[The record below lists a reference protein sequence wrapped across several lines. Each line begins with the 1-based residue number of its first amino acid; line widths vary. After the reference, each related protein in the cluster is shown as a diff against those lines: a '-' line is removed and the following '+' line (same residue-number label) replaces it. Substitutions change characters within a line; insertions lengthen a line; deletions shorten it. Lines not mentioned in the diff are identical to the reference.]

1 MIVLW
6 AGAMYLYVSKKNM
19 WIAVVPATFMSAVS
33 VTYILQ
39 APEGFK
45 LATSIS
51 YPVGIVAA
59 LSFLALF
66 LFSTKKAKVA
76 V

>member
-6 AGAMYLYVSKKNM
+6 AAAMYLFLKKKNM

-33 VTYILQ
+33 MTYILQ

-51 YPVGIVAA
+51 YPAGIVFAIA
-59 LSFLALF
+59 VLAFFLVV
-66 LFSTKKAKVA
+66 TGKKARA
-76 V
+76 